1 LLPPLV
7 ETGRRGLRPRAGGG
21 PDPDA
26 VGHYVA
32 LVLKHTQEY
41 GNLDMRYPIR
51 YNRHD
56 RRIEK
61 ESKVSILSGW
71 VGTVLGF
78 VIGLMPLVI
87 VHELGHFT
95 VARLIGVWAREFGIG
110 FPPRIVKLFK
120 WKETEFTL
128 NWLPLGGF
136 VRLEGEDAYSEVRP
150 PDEDMTAE
158 ETAEAVEARA
168 HSLSLRPPLQRVA
181 VMLGGPVMNLLA
193 AWVIAVLVFMTGIP
207 ATRVA
212 IDGTAAG
219 SPAEAA
225 GMQSGDVIVAIDG
238 TEIET
243 LEDVSAAVDSKLEQ
257 PVVITL
263 EREGAAL
270 DVTLTPRS
278 APPEGEGAMGVSIV
292 AVEAPGELQ
301 RYSLGES
308 LKYGTNYM
316 GRAMGVTLMLPFYI
330 VRMRIPLAEAR
341 PVGVIGISQLAQGSM
356 ESSVSVGS
364 AYPFLQVV
372 LLLSLSLGIFN
383 LLPIPALDGGRIV
396 FALIE
401 KVRGKKLPARVEE
414 RIHQVTYAILL
425 VIFVVITVLDVVSPV
440 PMP

>member
-1 LLPPLV
+1 
-7 ETGRRGLRPRAGGG
+7 
-21 PDPDA
+21 
-26 VGHYVA
+26 
-32 LVLKHTQEY
+32 
-41 GNLDMRYPIR
+41 
-51 YNRHD
+51 
-56 RRIEK
+56 
-61 ESKVSILSGW
+61 
-71 VGTVLGF
+71 
-78 VIGLMPLVI
+78 
-87 VHELGHFT
+87 
-95 VARLIGVWAREFGIG
+95 
-110 FPPRIVKLFK
+110 
-120 WKETEFTL
+120 
-128 NWLPLGGF
+128 
-136 VRLEGEDAYSEVRP
+136 
-150 PDEDMTAE
+150 
-158 ETAEAVEARA
+158 
-168 HSLSLRPPLQRVA
+168 
-181 VMLGGPVMNLLA
+181 MNLLA